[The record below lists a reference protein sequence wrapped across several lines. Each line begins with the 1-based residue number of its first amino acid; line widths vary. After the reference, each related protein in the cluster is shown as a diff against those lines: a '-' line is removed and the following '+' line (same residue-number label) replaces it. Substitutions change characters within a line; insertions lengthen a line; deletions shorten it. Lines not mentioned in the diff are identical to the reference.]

1 MRRYDN
7 QFKLS
12 VLDYVHKH
20 QELTVYECSRVFGIG
35 YSTLNKW
42 LRIENLNQI
51 HADDT
56 LKKSDHESIDNH
68 KEVVRLQQELHEA
81 RKTLKVLKNAFEL
94 LGK

>member
-20 QELTVYECSRVFGIG
+20 QELTVYECSRVFGVG

-42 LRIENLNQI
+42 LRIEKRSQLN
-51 HADDT
+51 ADDA
-56 LKKSDHESIDNH
+56 LKKRDHEPIDNH

-81 RKTLKVLKNAFEL
+81 RKTLKVLKDAFEL

>member
-42 LRIENLNQI
+42 LRIEKLNQI

-68 KEVVRLQQELHEA
+68 KEVARLQQ
-81 RKTLKVLKNAFEL
+81 
-94 LGK
+94 